1 MAFIVSISNSSVT
14 NETDKR
20 WKPDLFVT
28 ADDADRVSWALNTKK
43 ESIRMQN
50 DGHRGENKSGQAN

>member
-1 MAFIVSISNSSVT
+1 M
-14 NETDKR
+14 
-20 WKPDLFVT
+20 KPINDGNRTLLVT

-43 ESIRMQN
+43 ESIRIQN